1 MIFESKNMNLHINNA
16 VPFLTFKKLEKIQ
29 FINHAFSTRLGG
41 ISGGEYFSMNLSF
54 GRGDS
59 DETVIEN
66 YKIFSLAAGFDFK
79 SLVSSNQDHKTN
91 VRVVTKEDAGVGICK
106 PQDMESV
113 DALITNDPEVTLI
126 THYADCTPV
135 FLVDTK
141 NKCIGLVH
149 SGWRGTVKRI
159 AAVTVKKMGEMFKT
173 DPKNIVAAIGPTI
186 SKCCF
191 EVDKPVADEFEHMT
205 GLDSSR
211 FVFDDKNGKYHID
224 LLECNK
230 QILEEAGVLTQNIE
244 LSDLCTVCCKDLLFS
259 HRATKGKRGG
269 MAAMMAVKKDV

>member
-1 MIFESKNMNLHINNA
+1 MIFESKNMNLHINNG
-16 VPFLTFKKLEKIQ
+16 VPFLTFKRLEKIS
-29 FINHAFSTRLGG
+29 FINHAFSTRVGG
-41 ISGGEYFSMNLSF
+41 ISKGEYFSMNLSF

-59 DETVIEN
+59 DDTVLEN
-66 YKIFSLAAGFDFK
+66 YKIFSSAAGFEYE
-79 SLVSSNQDHKTN
+79 SLVSSVQDHKTN
-91 VRVVTKEDAGVGICK
+91 VRVVTKSDAGVGIYK

-113 DALITNDPEVTLI
+113 DALITNDPGVTLV

-135 FLVDTK
+135 FLVDMQ

-149 SGWRGTVKRI
+149 SGWRGTVNRI
-159 AAVTVKKMGEMFKT
+159 AAVTVKKMGEVFKT
-173 DPKNIVAAIGPTI
+173 NPKDIVAAIGPTI

-230 QILEEAGVLTQNIE
+230 QILEKTGVLPQNIE

-269 MAAMMAVKKDV
+269 MAAMMAVNKDV